1 MNEMDN
7 EEFQR
12 LVEDTVLTEFGRTR
26 EEYDLAL
33 AKVMDGWDNSYDWL
47 AGRDGFI
54 NVFCRIPGDTE
65 TFYALYINGYLMYDP
80 KHNRLDLICKDN
92 TCVDPE
98 DGFSA
103 RVIRASI
110 SKPVDDSPKEL
121 LLTTHYVIGEPLNE
135 VKG

>member
-1 MNEMDN
+1 MDN

-12 LVEDTVLTEFGRTR
+12 LVEDTVLTKFGGTR

-33 AKVMDGWDNSYDWL
+33 AKVMDGWRNRDEWL
-47 AGRDGFI
+47 ANRDGFAY
-54 NVFCRIPGDTE
+54 VFSPIPGDME

-92 TCVDPE
+92 TCVHPE

-103 RVIRASI
+103 RVTRASI
-110 SKPVDDSPKEL
+110 SKPVDGSPREL

-135 VKG
+135 VKE